1 VEGADGIAPSVTFN
15 HAGVLLQLARYDE
28 AEPLY
33 QETIRVA
40 RARQFPLIETDA
52 MLELSD
58 LYTRRGEFA
67 RAAAQLETLGP
78 LLTGPNP
85 NAFRLVQLAFYRG
98 RLALARHD
106 AAAARPLFAGVVD
119 TFEKRNSHLSLRVF
133 ALLGLA
139 ASEQDTG
146 DLAAAGATARHAKEI
161 AVTFVEKDAPSYL
174 IGLSEAR
181 IASVEAATGETA
193 AARAS
198 YGSALEHLRVTLG
211 ENHPETRA
219 AVAALA
225 RLTPERAS
233 GS

>member
-1 VEGADGIAPSVTFN
+1 AYGDYLAHRMAKADAQYAEIAAALARAGRERTTLAADTYNNWSLVHYEGNLSRAEPLCRKAVELRRAVEGADGIAPSVTFN

-119 TFEKRNSHLSLRVF
+119 TFEKRNS
-133 ALLGLA
+133 
-139 ASEQDTG
+139 
-146 DLAAAGATARHAKEI
+146 
-161 AVTFVEKDAPSYL
+161 
-174 IGLSEAR
+174 
-181 IASVEAATGETA
+181 
-193 AARAS
+193 
-198 YGSALEHLRVTLG
+198 
-211 ENHPETRA
+211 
-219 AVAALA
+219 
-225 RLTPERAS
+225 
-233 GS
+233 